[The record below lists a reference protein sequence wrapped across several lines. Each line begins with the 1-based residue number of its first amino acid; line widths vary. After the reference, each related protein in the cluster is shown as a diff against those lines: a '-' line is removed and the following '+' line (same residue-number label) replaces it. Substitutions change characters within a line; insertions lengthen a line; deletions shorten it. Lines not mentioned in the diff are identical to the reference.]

1 MANFDTIKT
10 AIDANVNTNGT
21 QAITGAVMNS
31 VLKQMV
37 DSTDAELTKLES
49 ETSKLRSDV
58 NAIKGGEVDINLS
71 WSDGRYDTNGAEIS
85 TEWFKKTPLI
95 DIRDFVSV
103 TLKASFNTASNANI
117 CLYKDGVIITHIEER
132 AIEDSITYYS
142 ADYDAIAISLSNATV
157 ESGVELIGMSK
168 GTYHALGA
176 KVDAV
181 AEIAESNKNNISL
194 NATGIERN
202 TKDIASIN
210 DTIAEILPAVKTT
223 QTLMDLQFVNGYY
236 KDTGEIVD
244 VSWAKRTEAV
254 SLDGID
260 ALVFEGTFTNFPG
273 GFIIFYKNGENV
285 YRQSESVIYAAT
297 KPFVINCD
305 DYDEVKFS
313 FNAAD
318 IDLKK
323 VYAQRKS
330 EVDAIKEKTESLE
343 ERDSEFQD
351 KLNSIDTELKEN
363 DERLASLEAS
373 ISKELKYSFAPK
385 VIGNFP
391 FPIGEVF
398 NIYREN
404 VVTNEQDQEIV
415 DYLANDM
422 DEKKFMLYQN
432 SEGNKEYSHIIYSKD
447 FTDYLVNN
455 FTIAFKEKNVTAK
468 KVLLLGDSTIDTI
481 VGGSIVQDGRIVHY
495 LNNAYGGNLT
505 LIGTRGEVPYKH
517 CGIGGWSAADWV
529 SKSDG
534 NPFYNPT
541 TSAFDFAYGIT
552 NNSLAIPDY
561 VIIQLGINDVTA
573 TTSPTQF
580 NTRMEAYIDAM
591 QQIVNSIKAYSSSI
605 KVCVNMIIPPSKDW
619 NHYTAYAG
627 AILTPNIAKWHDIIA
642 SHNALTRLTNVDYF
656 LPINCVIDRD
666 TMLADRVHPN
676 AIGYETIAVFLAN
689 CLSVM

>member
-1 MANFDTIKT
+1 MEALDTT
-10 AIDANVNTNGT
+10 LYEEGT
-21 QAITGAVMNS
+21 QVPLNPHTTSSQVSHKDTTVEQALGETVNFTPQELTPEQQAQTRRNINALEDEAGVVDEEHIATGAVTTPKIADTA
-31 VLKQMV
+31 V
-37 DSTDAELTKLES
+37 
-49 ETSKLRSDV
+49 TSDKIADYAVIGKKIASG
-58 NAIKGGEVDINLS
+58 AI
-71 WSDGRYDTNGAEIS
+71 TNDKIRAGA
-85 TEWFKKTPLI
+85 
-95 DIRDFVSV
+95 V
-103 TLKASFNTASNANI
+103 
-117 CLYKDGVIITHIEER
+117 
-132 AIEDSITYYS
+132 S
-142 ADYDAIAISLSNATV
+142 ADKLNTDLLSMINSLGAGYQFIGVATPTTNPENPDAKVFYIAN
-157 ESGVELIGMSK
+157 GK
-168 GTYHALGA
+168 GTYTNFGGIEVTEDEVVVLYYDTEWH
-176 KVDAV
+176 KV
-181 AEIAESNKNNISL
+181 
-194 NATGIERN
+194 ATGIASQDKLTELEEKVDN
-202 TKDIASIN
+202 LAEDIVSIN
-210 DTIAEILPAVKTT
+210 DTFTEILPIMVKTT

-254 SLDGID
+254 SLDGIE

-285 YRQSESVIYAAT
+285 YRQNESAIYAAT
-297 KPFVINCD
+297 KPFIINCEN
-305 DYDEVKFS
+305 YDEVKFS
-313 FNAAD
+313 FNATD

-330 EVDAIKEKTESLE
+330 EIDAIKEKTESLE
-343 ERDSEFQD
+343 
-351 KLNSIDTELKEN
+351 
-363 DERLASLEAS
+363 SL
-373 ISKELKYSFAPK
+373 INKKFNYSFAPK

-404 VVTNEQDQEIV
+404 VVTNEQEQEII

-455 FTIAFKEKNVTAK
+455 FTIAFKEKNSTAK

-505 LIGTRGEVPYKH
+505 LIGTRGEAPYKH
-517 CGIGGWSAADWV
+517 CGIGGWSAIDWV

-534 NPFYNPT
+534 NPFYNPQ
-541 TSAFDFAYGIT
+541 TSAFDFAYGII
-552 NNSLAIPDY
+552 NNSLETPEY

-627 AILTPNIAKWHDIIA
+627 AILTPNIAKWHNIIA